1 MKNAY
6 LFAATTALLFILD
19 DTLRASWVF
28 AIAFFFGS
36 VITTLFKEGE
46 RAVAQQEKNK
56 ESQKLV
62 NKLYDELH

>member
-46 RAVAQQEKNK
+46 RAVAQQEKN
-56 ESQKLV
+56 
-62 NKLYDELH
+62 ND